1 MTGPVGATDLRAIEQ
16 VLYRYCAG
24 VDRKDWDLVRDCYE
38 PGAHD
43 DHGNFTGPVEEF
55 VPWLADRH
63 ARVLQSFHAVTSV
76 RLVDSAPGA
85 AVTESLCL
93 VRQTLDRGP
102 DREPFRIFLGCRY
115 VDLFRFGGDDG
126 GDGAGAGWR
135 VAHRK
140 VTYDWVEEVARGRE
154 MLAGTELPPTERGN
168 DSLDAVRRL
177 LHATR

>member
-1 MTGPVGATDLRAIEQ
+1 MTGPAIGPATDLRAIEQ
-16 VLYRYCAG
+16 VLHRYCAG
-24 VDRKDWDLVRDCYE
+24 VDRKDWDLVRACYE

-63 ARVLQSFHAVTSV
+63 TRVLQSFHAITGV
-76 RLVDSAPGA
+76 RLVDEAPGA

-93 VRQTLDRGP
+93 VRQVLDRGP
-102 DREPFRIFLGCRY
+102 DRDPFRIFLGCRY
-115 VDLFRFGGDDG
+115 VDLFRFGGD
-126 GDGAGAGWR
+126 AEGWR
-135 VAHRK
+135 VAHRR

-168 DSLDAVRRL
+168 DTLDAVRRL
-177 LHATR
+177 LHAKTG